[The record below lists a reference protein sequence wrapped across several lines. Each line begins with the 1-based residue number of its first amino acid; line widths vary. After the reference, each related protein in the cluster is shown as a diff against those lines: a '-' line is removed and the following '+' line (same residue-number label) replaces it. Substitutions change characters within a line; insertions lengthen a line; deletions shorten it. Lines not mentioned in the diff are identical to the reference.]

1 MRSAIFNI
9 LSERIARNLRRDFMT
24 SILQK
29 DIEFFD
35 SKRTGDIGKFLRL
48 AGRDEVIH
56 TVDCVVLLFSFTAQ
70 FRHSGRSGLSEHERF
85 TLCPLSCLQR
95 LLYCGA
101 DDNQPDSDS
110 GHLRGHHPSVPV
122 LDLLQSLDA
131 QAAAADPDDKRQDE
145 CSG

>member
-48 AGRDEVIH
+48 AGRDEIIH
-56 TVDCVVLLFSFTAQ
+56 TVDVSLLCSFAAQ

-85 TLCPLSCLQR
+85 TLRPVSCLQR
-95 LLYCGA
+95 LLHCGA
-101 DDNQPDSDS
+101 DDYQPDSDS
-110 GHLRGHHPSVPV
+110 GHLRGHHPFVPV
-122 LDLLQSLDA
+122 FDLLQSLDA